1 MMNKKLDLFPTEEE
15 QVLIFLERVKEAIR
29 ITNYE
34 LKDLVIKRN
43 KLKKY
48 LDFNQNVLSD
58 DDYLGDKK
66 YLRKRKRKKWK

>member
-58 DDYLGDKK
+58 EDYLGDKK

>member
-1 MMNKKLDLFPTEEE
+1 MNKKLDLFPTEEE